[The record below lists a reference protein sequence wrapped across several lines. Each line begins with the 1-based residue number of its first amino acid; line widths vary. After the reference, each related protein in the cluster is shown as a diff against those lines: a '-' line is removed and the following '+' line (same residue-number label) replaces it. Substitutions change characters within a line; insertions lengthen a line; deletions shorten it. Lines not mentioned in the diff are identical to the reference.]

1 VASPTNSPVRRQ
13 NARPGSIPPAGAP
26 PSASAQNGQQV
37 LSRKKRK

>member
-13 NARPGSIPPAGAP
+13 NARPGSASSSGA
-26 PSASAQNGQQV
+26 AQNGQQV